1 MAKKILIVEDEKDI
15 RDAMETTLSYEGY
28 EVHVAGDGI
37 EGYTKA
43 HEVKPDLILL
53 DVLMPRQN
61 GIDMLRSLRKESWG
75 KDIPVIVMTMLDDLE
90 RISEAIEAGAQ
101 EYLVKSRLSLGG
113 IVEKVKN
120 RLG

>member
-61 GIDMLRSLRKESWG
+61 GIEMLRSLRKEPWG

-101 EYLVKSRLSLGG
+101 EYLVKSKLSLGG